1 LAISWSRG
9 LAVVS
14 VAILTTLAAACRQD
28 MHDQPRYTAY
38 QASSFFEDNSSARP
52 LPQGTVARGQLRDDT
67 LLYTGKVGEDDATE
81 MPFPVDEAV
90 MARGRVAY
98 DAYCS
103 HCHGL
108 TGAGDGMVVQRGYTK
123 PPPLYEERLKGAPI
137 GHFYDVITNGFGAMP
152 DHAAQIKVRDRWA
165 IAAYLRALQASASGT
180 VDDVPANLR
189 EQLDRPAPAGET
201 RP

>member
-1 LAISWSRG
+1 LATSRPRVLG
-9 LAVVS
+9 VLS
-14 VAILTTLAAACRQD
+14 VAVLAAATAACRQD

-38 QASSFFEDNSSARP
+38 QPSSFFENNSSARP
-52 LPQGTVARGQLRDDT
+52 LPEGTVARGQLREDT
-67 LLYTGKVGEDDATE
+67 LLYTGKVGEDDAME
-81 MPFPVDEAV
+81 MPFAVDEAV
-90 MARGRVAY
+90 LARGREAY

-123 PPPLYEERLKGAPI
+123 PPVLYEERLKGAPI

-165 IAAYLRALQASASGT
+165 IAAYLRALQAAASGT
-180 VDDVPANLR
+180 VDDVPASQR
-189 EQLDRPAPAGET
+189 EQLDRPAPAAEA